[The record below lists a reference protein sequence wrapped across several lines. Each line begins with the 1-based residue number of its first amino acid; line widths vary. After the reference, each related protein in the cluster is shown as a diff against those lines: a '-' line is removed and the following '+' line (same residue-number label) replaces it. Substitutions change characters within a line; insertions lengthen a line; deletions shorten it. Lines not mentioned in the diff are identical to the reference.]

1 MKLDPNFLVELK
13 LKAFEKNLKEIIP
26 VDDIDFKRKIINTKS
41 AWRRFDEVV
50 FLRYIGKNDINDE
63 ELYEFDVV
71 EFWHIDDDVLQD
83 ESSSSNE
90 RKSLGVIRYGG
101 ANYPAFEIYRPHV
114 LGWKQAHKCDFNI
127 FSSDE
132 YRFKRVGNFLVN
144 QELVTD

>member
-1 MKLDPNFLVELK
+1 MQIGADSLYELK

-50 FLRYIGKNDINDE
+50 FLRYIGKNDIQGE
-63 ELYEFDVV
+63 ELYEFDIV
-71 EFWHIDDDVLQD
+71 EFWHVDDDVLQD
-83 ESSSSNE
+83 EISSSNC
-90 RKSLGVIRYGG
+90 RKSIGVIRYGG

-114 LGWKQAHKCDFNI
+114 LGWKQAHECDFNI

-132 YRFKRVGNFLVN
+132 YRFKRVANFLVKP
-144 QELVTD
+144 ELVEK